1 MSYFRNP
8 FGQLKADQFVGLKFF
23 HAYTHSNGTQ
33 SDTIRQTAAALA
45 MEENVTLTHILPNTY
60 RPIIKLYI
68 NAVVQNLKCVC
79 RCVGSLTSLNRPIV
93 CACVSHILSYWNWM
107 KCLTRLRNKWNG
119 TGTTVNDDSALLD
132 SLCTYTVSRQSTLHR
147 QATV

>member
-79 RCVGSLTSLNRPIV
+79 LCVGSHLSQPAHCVCVCVAHFVVLKLNEMCYAPP
-93 CACVSHILSYWNWM
+93 
-107 KCLTRLRNKWNG
+107 K
-119 TGTTVNDDSALLD
+119 
-132 SLCTYTVSRQSTLHR
+132 
-147 QATV
+147 